1 MQILRTVLAAA
12 ASALVATG
20 LVIAPAAVD
29 AADAAATSRPAAPA
43 AAQAGTTSVQLS
55 PSGRGVLG
63 LGDDLS
69 LTMTVTNDTDTALP
83 AGRADLDIIRPVVG
97 TRDILTDWLGD
108 TTPDGYP
115 GEPMDRV
122 AVPEVPAHRS
132 VTIDSISVPFA
143 DVRLGTL
150 NPFGA
155 RRIAA
160 SYAAGSTVAV
170 GRSAFT
176 WNPSV
181 DPAPVDVAVAMPIT
195 VPATTAGLLGASTLA
210 ADTAVDG
217 TLTQQLDAAEGHSV
231 ALAVDPRII
240 ASIRIL
246 GDDAPSSATAWLER
260 LENLRNEKFP
270 LSYADADVTGLRQ
283 AGLPGI
289 AAPISFDQEI
299 AAAVDADRFPDAT
312 ASPTPSATSTDQ
324 TTDPTPAP
332 ADQGATGDTGQTD
345 QGSSSA
351 QTPGDSATSP
361 TDTATPGNDDNGS
374 STDTGTTDTIPTSA
388 SLVSF
393 PWTTDTVAWPVEGT
407 VATDD
412 LPALRDAGYTS
423 TILSSANTSAGG
435 STTVAAAEQVG
446 STKALV
452 SDQAMSDLLRDAADA
467 SNSRAADSAMSKLRA
482 TLATIAVQGTAT
494 GPVLLT
500 LDRSWPTD
508 STQLERAL
516 SALEDTSW
524 ISPTDF
530 STVVDASPGSLTLQS
545 SDDGADRLTVLRR
558 LVRSEQALVDFAS
571 AVTDP
576 ALVTAPARLTT
587 LAAASNAWRADPDG
601 LTEQVGRIAADHQE
615 TIGSVGI
622 VNSSDITLLGDRS
635 SLPISVRNRSDWP
648 VTVFLTVTPSNSFL
662 RIEQN
667 AVEVTIQPRSS
678 TRTTFPVQSVANGKV
693 ALSMALTSATGA
705 RIATPATVEINVQAQ
720 WETVITA
727 VAAAAVVAIFGL
739 GIVRNVRRRLR
750 RRNGEPEPEDDDD
763 PNRLLAVQPPGPGEG
778 APVAAAA
785 EPGTVPAPA
794 PERAPTDI
802 ATDRP
807 GGPPPVPG
815 AATAIAA
822 ASSGTDTVGGDG
834 DRLEDAIARAGV
846 ESSLPSDRDDRGA
859 RDDRDDRQHHEEPTI
874 STVPPSAE
882 VDAEQGEG
890 RGLGRASAML
900 AAGTMI
906 SRLLGFA
913 KTFVLAYA
921 IGQANSRAA
930 DAFAVSNQL
939 PNNIYALIAGGLLSA
954 VLIPQI
960 VRSMS
965 QNSDGGRAY
974 VNKIVTLG
982 GSVFVVIT
990 VIATLLAPV
999 LVRLYSAQSH
1009 DGKGFSP
1016 ATTDLAVAFAFWCL
1030 PQILF
1035 YAIYSLLGEVL
1046 NAKQVFGPFT
1056 WAPLINNVIAI
1067 SGLVVFIA
1075 MFGNRTVN
1083 SGTDDWTPL
1092 KIAVLAGS
1100 ASLGVLAQA
1109 AFLPFF
1115 WKRAGLTFRP
1125 DFRWRGVGL
1134 KSTGTA
1140 AGWLFAMILVT
1151 QLAGIV
1157 QSRVA
1162 SLGSGDA
1169 GNAVLQN
1176 AWLLF
1181 MLPHSIIA
1189 VSIATAYF
1197 TRMSHDAER
1206 GDLDA
1211 VRRNLSL
1218 SLRIVG
1224 LFTVFSSVALM
1235 VVAVPFGRMF
1245 SNTFGGAVSI
1255 GGVLLAY
1262 MPGLVLF
1269 SMLFIIQRVF
1279 WAMHDHRTPFLMQLV
1294 QSGLFVIGALA
1305 VTALPGSVIGVA
1317 VAACTTLA
1325 GSAQTIVAL
1334 VIVRRRLNG
1343 IEGPI
1348 VTRSHLQFV
1357 IAAIVAG
1364 AVGLVVVNFFGAFSA
1379 DGFAMADFTSAVITV
1394 VLGGVVMV
1402 AVYFGALVV
1411 LRNAEIRSA
1420 VELVRNRLGR

>member
-29 AADAAATSRPAAPA
+29 VADAATTSKPATPTT
-43 AAQAGTTSVQLS
+43 AQAGTTSVQVT
-55 PSGRGVLG
+55 PSGRGVLD

-69 LTMTVTNDTDTALP
+69 LSVTVTNDTDTALP

-97 TRDILTDWLGD
+97 TRDILTDWLND
-108 TTPDGYP
+108 TSSDGYP

-122 AVPEVPAHRS
+122 TIPEVPAHRS
-132 VTIDSISVPFA
+132 VTVDSISVPFA

-160 SYAAGSTVAV
+160 SYVAGSTLAV

-176 WNPSV
+176 WNPGP
-181 DPAPVDVAVAMPIT
+181 DAAPVDVAVAMPVT
-195 VPATTAGLLGASTLA
+195 VPATEDGLLSANTLA
-210 ADTAVDG
+210 ADTALDG
-217 TLTQQLDAAEGHSV
+217 TLTQQLDAAAGHSV

-260 LENLRNEKFP
+260 LEGLRNEKFP

-283 AGLPGI
+283 AGLSGI
-289 AAPISFDQEI
+289 AAPISFDQAI
-299 AAAVDADRFPDAT
+299 AAAVDADRFPGATPSPTAT
-312 ASPTPSATSTDQ
+312 ATPADPA
-324 TTDPTPAP
+324 TDPAQDP
-332 ADQGATGDTGQTD
+332 ADQDSGTTTQTPDDTATG
-345 QGSSSA
+345 
-351 QTPGDSATSP
+351 P
-361 TDTATPGNDDNGS
+361 TDTATADAADGNADGNGNGNGNGADE
-374 STDTGTTDTIPTSA
+374 TDPATIPTSA

-393 PWTTDTVAWPVEGT
+393 PWTVDTVAWPVEGT
-407 VATDD
+407 VAADD
-412 LPALRDAGYTS
+412 LPALRTAGSTS
-423 TILSSANTSAGG
+423 TIISSGNTSAGRD
-435 STTVAAAEQVG
+435 TTVAAAEQVG

-452 SDQAMSDLLRDAADA
+452 SDQGMSDLLRQAADA
-467 SNSRAADSAMSKLRA
+467 RSARATDRAMATLRA
-482 TLATIAVQGTAT
+482 TLATVAVQGSAT

-500 LDRSWPTD
+500 LGRSWPTD
-508 STQLERAL
+508 SARLEQAL
-516 SALEDTSW
+516 DALEDTAW

-530 STVVDASPGSLTLQS
+530 STVVDAKPGSLTLQS

-576 ALVTAPARLTT
+576 VQVTAPARLRT
-587 LAAASNAWRADPDG
+587 LAAASNAWRADTDG
-601 LTEQVGRIAADHQE
+601 LTTVVDGIDADHRE

-662 RIEQN
+662 RIERN

-693 ALSMALTSATGA
+693 ALSMALTSASGA

-727 VAAAAVVAIFGL
+727 LAAIAVVAVFGL
-739 GIVRNVRRRLR
+739 GILRNVRRRLR
-750 RRNGEPEPEDDDD
+750 RRNGEPEPEDDD
-763 PNRLLAVQPPGPGEG
+763 PNRPLEIQPPGPGER
-778 APVAAAA
+778 PLPA
-785 EPGTVPAPA
+785 ETV
-794 PERAPTDI
+794 
-802 ATDRP
+802 RP
-807 GGPPPVPG
+807 GGPTTVPG
-815 AATAIAA
+815 AATAIAV
-822 ASSGTDTVGGDG
+822 ASSGTDTVAGDG
-834 DRLEDAIARAGV
+834 DRLEDAIARAGM
-846 ESSLPSDRDDRGA
+846 ESSLPSDRDDQG
-859 RDDRDDRQHHEEPTI
+859 DRHDQGDRPHPEEPTI
-874 STVPPSAE
+874 STTQPSAE

-921 IGQANSRAA
+921 IGQANSRSA

-982 GSVFVVIT
+982 GSAFVVIT
-990 VIATLLAPV
+990 IIATLLAPL
-999 LVRLYSAQSH
+999 LVRLYSAQTQ

-1075 MFGNRTVN
+1075 MFGNRAVN

-1134 KSTGTA
+1134 KATGTA

-1162 SLGSGDA
+1162 SLGSGNA

-1206 GDLDA
+1206 GDLAA

-1235 VVAVPFGRMF
+1235 VVAAPFGRMF
-1245 SNTFGGAVSI
+1245 AADFDGAFSI
-1255 GGVLLAY
+1255 SAVLLAY

-1279 WAMHDHRTPFLMQLV
+1279 WAMHDHRTPFFMQLV
-1294 QSGLFVIGALA
+1294 QSVLFVIGALA
-1305 VTALPGSVIGVA
+1305 VTLLPGNIIGLSL
-1317 VAACTTLA
+1317 AACTTIA

-1334 VIVRRRLNG
+1334 VVVRRRLDG
-1343 IEGPI
+1343 IEGRI

-1357 IAAIVAG
+1357 TAAVVAG
-1364 AVGLVVVNFFGAFSA
+1364 VVGFLVTTFFGGYSRT
-1379 DGFAMADFTSAVITV
+1379 GFAMSDFTSAFITV
-1394 VLGGVVMV
+1394 VLAGAVMV
-1402 AVYFGALVV
+1402 AVYFAVLVV
-1411 LRNAEIRSA
+1411 VKNAEVRSA
-1420 VELVRNRLGR
+1420 VELVRARLGR